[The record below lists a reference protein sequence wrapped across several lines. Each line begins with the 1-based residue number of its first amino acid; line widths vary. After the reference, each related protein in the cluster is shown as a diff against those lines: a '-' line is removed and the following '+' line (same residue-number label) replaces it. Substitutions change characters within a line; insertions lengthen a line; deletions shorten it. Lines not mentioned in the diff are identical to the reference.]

1 MAIIYHRIPIRA
13 EKAKVF
19 EALTTQEGFA
29 QWWTSDCVVKPTV
42 GFINEFR
49 LGPEAHYRMKV
60 ILLQPGRA
68 VEWKCLNQHDDWSGT
83 QISFVVTEKGEYTY
97 LDLKHTGFTAEN
109 EEYGSI
115 NFQWGQYLALLKHY
129 CESGVKNGAGLRN
142 SDPVAVTAARN

>member
-13 EKAKVF
+13 DKSRVF
-19 EALTTQEGFA
+19 DAITTQEGFT

-49 LGPEAHYRMKV
+49 LGAEAHYRMRV
-60 ILLQPGRA
+60 ILLQPGRS

-83 QISFVVTEKGEYTY
+83 QISFVVTEKGNYSY
-97 LDLKHTGFTAEN
+97 LDMKHTGFTVEN

-115 NFQWGQYLALLKHY
+115 NYLWGQYLAALKHY
-129 CESGVKNGAGLRN
+129 CEVGVKNGAGLTNSGVLVAATTRN
-142 SDPVAVTAARN
+142 